1 MMVIHIYTYKTS
13 KQHIFTNREI
23 MYLYIRISEI
33 RVNEASV
40 KYNIFIMFTS
50 LKVLLVAKVTP
61 MKIIHIHIENNI
73 HSQTEKVCICT

>member
-40 KYNIFIMFTS
+40 EKYNIFQIHTMDQMCLRYKYNS
-50 LKVLLVAKVTP
+50 SKVWSNL
-61 MKIIHIHIENNI
+61 
-73 HSQTEKVCICT
+73 